1 MRKTFVLLAAL
12 GVLGGCSEQQINN
25 AGSAVESA
33 APKIAGEIESAAPGL
48 FNDAVVETRIESQ
61 FLQIDA
67 ASALHVAV
75 TTHAGQVKLSG
86 KVRSTAFEQRFIAA
100 AKGTSGVKGVSA
112 SLAVDPHLQ
121 GTVQQASD
129 FGLVAAVRANLA
141 TQAGLNAV
149 TIGVAASHGVV
160 TLSGNIKTPALR
172 STLVATAQKTAGVKR
187 VVDRLVLGG

>member
-1 MRKTFVLLAAL
+1 MTKLVSLLAAL
-12 GVLGGCSEQQINN
+12 GLLVACSEQQINN

-33 APKIAGEIESAAPGL
+33 APVL

-61 FLQIDA
+61 FLQIDS

-75 TTHAGQVKLSG
+75 ATHGGNVNLSG
-86 KVRSTAFEQRFIAA
+86 KVRSAAFEQRFIAS
-100 AKGTSGVKGVSA
+100 AKATSGVRSVSA
-112 SLAVDPHLQ
+112 SLAVDPSLQ

-141 TQAGLNAV
+141 TQAGVNAV

-160 TLSGNIKTPALR
+160 TLSGNVKTPALR
-172 STLVATAQKTAGVKR
+172 STLVATAQKTTGVKK